1 MIPKAIVNTKDFDL
15 KEFWKQCS
23 LNGLMSFA
31 ESMSRLA
38 NFVCGV
44 KAPWLK
50 DDIQLRSQDQK
61 LLNDCYNI
69 KENAIEYGDDM
80 KAHIQMVKNMYSRRW
95 KYKYFSE
102 DSFIKDI
109 LVSTWSVYFEKRPIV
124 WSITSFG
131 TFVSVIFLWYNF
143 SML

>member
-1 MIPKAIVNTKDFDL
+1 M
-15 KEFWKQCS
+15 
-23 LNGLMSFA
+23 
-31 ESMSRLA
+31 
-38 NFVCGV
+38 
-44 KAPWLK
+44 
-50 DDIQLRSQDQK
+50 RSQDQK

-124 WSITSFG
+124 
-131 TFVSVIFLWYNF
+131 
-143 SML
+143 

>member
-1 MIPKAIVNTKDFDL
+1 M
-15 KEFWKQCS
+15 
-23 LNGLMSFA
+23 
-31 ESMSRLA
+31 
-38 NFVCGV
+38 
-44 KAPWLK
+44 
-50 DDIQLRSQDQK
+50 
-61 LLNDCYNI
+61 LNDCYNI

-124 WSITSFG
+124 
-131 TFVSVIFLWYNF
+131 
-143 SML
+143 